1 MIILLISLIIILF
14 VTIIIDVILYD
25 YDVSYRTH
33 RVLAYI
39 VYFTLFALLI
49 VAIIACIST
58 SNSSS
63 TVVTSGSGLSGT
75 WRAMGY
81 GYYTTNN
88 ESPAYYGATLWLRI
102 A

>member
-25 YDVSYRTH
+25 YDVSYHTH

-49 VAIIACIST
+49 VAIIACVST
-58 SNSSS
+58 SNSSYKPTS
-63 TVVTSGSGLSGT
+63 TISIVTPILL
-75 WRAMGY
+75 
-81 GYYTTNN
+81 
-88 ESPAYYGATLWLRI
+88 PVH
-102 A
+102 

>member
-14 VTIIIDVILYD
+14 INITIDAVLYD
-25 YDVSYRTH
+25 YDVAYRTH

-58 SNSSS
+58 SSSS
-63 TVVTSGSGLSGT
+63 YKSTSTIPIVTSILL
-75 WRAMGY
+75 
-81 GYYTTNN
+81 
-88 ESPAYYGATLWLRI
+88 PVH
-102 A
+102 

>member
-1 MIILLISLIIILF
+1 MLLISLIIILF
-14 VTIIIDVILYD
+14 VTVIIDVILYD

-58 SNSSS
+58 SNSSYKS
-63 TVVTSGSGLSGT
+63 TSTIPIVTPILLPVHQYNTFRVVDNT
-75 WRAMGY
+75 
-81 GYYTTNN
+81 
-88 ESPAYYGATLWLRI
+88 I
-102 A
+102 ANTQMFNF

>member
-1 MIILLISLIIILF
+1 MLILLISLRIILF
-14 VTIIIDVILYD
+14 VTITIDVILYD

-58 SNSSS
+58 SNSSYKS
-63 TVVTSGSGLSGT
+63 TSIVPIVTSILL
-75 WRAMGY
+75 
-81 GYYTTNN
+81 
-88 ESPAYYGATLWLRI
+88 PVH
-102 A
+102 